1 MLKARRPP
9 QWKWTFF
16 TQGVFDLPASTL
28 VMKYL
33 VCVRWKLG
41 ASVTLNSYPVSR
53 GVHVLW
59 TNPEMIE
66 NTFLISGMLKN
77 MKNSGF
83 QKIFPLAL
91 QTSPKQGVFFV
102 RLWKC
107 WTSGVLWLSADG
119 FHAADPVLS
128 PLPEAFHSAAIQVDT
143 RKVWA
148 CQHAFDHGGNE
159 EVQAQLLKLG
169 RRRKFVSEQPSCFL
183 ACVRRCER
191 SAQVYYRYPLHRCSQ
206 GETMGTCPPKFLAH
220 LVVLCVERQCPK
232 QNTVARLKWSIWPPK
247 KFWAGYAID
256 PLGE

>member
-16 TQGVFDLPASTL
+16 TQGVFDLPAFTL

-53 GVHVLW
+53 EVHVLW

-66 NTFLISGMLKN
+66 NTFLISRMLKN

-91 QTSPKQGVFFV
+91 QTSPKRHVFFFV

-169 RRRKFVSEQPSCFL
+169 RRRNLCPNS
-183 ACVRRCER
+183 
-191 SAQVYYRYPLHRCSQ
+191 QVA
-206 GETMGTCPPKFLAH
+206 F
-220 LVVLCVERQCPK
+220 
-232 QNTVARLKWSIWPPK
+232 
-247 KFWAGYAID
+247 
-256 PLGE
+256 